1 MSTQQD
7 TKQVLAASN
16 IITEIVLAFS
26 WGALA
31 GGLIMLLAVA
41 CSANATATNNRQNTF
56 GAVIESK
63 NTNTYLFAVPI
74 AGQIIEHDE
83 EVVTNVRFQPYGTPA
98 LYDETVLFCGDVS
111 GYFAGKSGPLV
122 ITYHTIAHRLFQG
135 VACHDIVSVFEV
147 RNTVTEQAK
156 ESK

>member
-1 MSTQQD
+1 MLESIMTNR
-7 TKQVLAASN
+7 A
-16 IITEIVLAFS
+16 AFS
-26 WGALA
+26 WGVFV
-31 GGLIMLLAVA
+31 GGILLTLVFA
-41 CSANATATNNRQNTF
+41 CYADATTTNNRQNTL

-63 NTNTYLFAVPI
+63 NMNTYLFAVPI

-98 LYDETVLFCGDVS
+98 LYDESVLFCGDVS

-122 ITYHTIAHRLFQG
+122 ITYHTIAHHLFQG
-135 VACHDIVSVFEV
+135 IACHDIVSVFEV

>member
-41 CSANATATNNRQNTF
+41 CSANATATNN
-56 GAVIESK
+56 
-63 NTNTYLFAVPI
+63 
-74 AGQIIEHDE
+74 
-83 EVVTNVRFQPYGTPA
+83 
-98 LYDETVLFCGDVS
+98 C
-111 GYFAGKSGPLV
+111 
-122 ITYHTIAHRLFQG
+122 
-135 VACHDIVSVFEV
+135 
-147 RNTVTEQAK
+147 
-156 ESK
+156 

>member
-1 MSTQQD
+1 MLESIMTNR
-7 TKQVLAASN
+7 A
-16 IITEIVLAFS
+16 AFS
-26 WGALA
+26 WGVFV
-31 GGLIMLLAVA
+31 GGILLTLVFA
-41 CSANATATNNRQNTF
+41 CYADATTTNNRQNTL
-56 GAVIESK
+56 GAAIESK
-63 NTNTYLFAVPI
+63 NMNTYLFAVPI
-74 AGQIIEHDE
+74 AGQIIEHDD

-122 ITYHTIAHRLFQG
+122 ITYHTIAHRSFQG
-135 VACHDIVSVFEV
+135 IACHDIVSVFEV